1 MAGKKLIFVSNYF
14 NHHQKALAEEFVR
27 IYGDDYAFV
36 AMTPFNQKRLA
47 IGYSDMNQAPF
58 VVRAYESPEAEREAR
73 MLIDE
78 SECVIMGGMPVSVI
92 SSRLKQGKI
101 TFLQSERFLKGP
113 LWRDAA
119 RIAKYLKFSG
129 GRAQARDK
137 RAKFYLL
144 CAGAFTAWDYGL
156 CGLFRNKAYRWGY
169 FTELKSYDIEYLI
182 SRKERGL
189 ILWAGR
195 FLDWKHPDLAVR
207 LAERLKASGKSFRLK
222 IIGSGEMHDELTRM
236 IDAKNLHECAELSG
250 ALPVE
255 QMRSEMERA
264 QIFLFTSDRGEGWG
278 AVLSE
283 AMNSGCVTVAG
294 DRIGSAPYL
303 INDGQNGV
311 LFRDKDLTDLTRKVS
326 ALIDDPVRCCE
337 LGRSAYGTIS
347 GEWSPKTAA
356 ERFVELAER
365 LRVSD
370 EPVSLWEEGP
380 GSLAHPNEAREGL

>member
-1 MAGKKLIFVSNYF
+1 MAGKKLIFVSNYL
-14 NHHQKALAEEFVR
+14 NHYQKALADEFVK
-27 IYGDDYAFV
+27 IFGTDYAFV

-47 IGYSDMNQAPF
+47 IGFNDMNQAPF
-58 VVRAYESPEAEREAR
+58 VVRAYESPESEREAR

-92 SSRLKQGKI
+92 SSRLKLGKI

-113 LWRDAA
+113 IWKDAA
-119 RIAKYLKFSG
+119 RIVKYFTFTG
-129 GRAQARDK
+129 GRIQARDK

-144 CAGAFTAWDYGL
+144 CAGAFTAKDYGL

-169 FTELKSYDIEYLI
+169 FPELKHYDADELI
-182 SRKERGL
+182 SSKERGL

-207 LAERLKASGKSFRLK
+207 VANNLKASGKSFRLK
-222 IIGSGEMHDELTRM
+222 IIGSGEMQDTLARM
-236 IDAKNLHECAELSG
+236 IDAMNLNDCVELSG
-250 ALPVE
+250 ALPVD

-278 AVLSE
+278 VVLNE
-283 AMNSGCVTVAG
+283 AMNSGCAAVAG

-303 INDGQNGV
+303 INDGHNGL
-311 LFRDKDLTDLTRKVS
+311 LFRDGRLDDLTRKVS
-326 ALIDDPVRCCE
+326 SLLDDPAKCE
-337 LGRSAYGTIS
+337 RLGVNAYRTIS

-356 ERFVELAER
+356 QRFVELSER
-365 LRVSD
+365 LRGST
-370 EPVSLWEEGP
+370 EPVSLWEDGP
-380 GSLAHPNEAREGL
+380 GSPAPIL

>member
-27 IYGDDYAFV
+27 IYGDNYAFV

-58 VVRAYESPEAEREAR
+58 VLRAYENPESAREAR

-78 SECVIMGGMPVSVI
+78 SECVIVGGMPVSLV
-92 SSRLKQGKI
+92 SSRLKQDKI

-113 LWRDAA
+113 LWKDAA
-119 RIAKYLKFSG
+119 RIVKYFTFAG

-137 RAKFYLL
+137 HAKFYLL
-144 CAGAFTAWDYGL
+144 CAGGFTAWDYGL

-169 FTELKSYDIEYLI
+169 FTEFKNYDRDALI
-182 SRKERGL
+182 SHKEHGL

-207 LAERLKASGKSFRLK
+207 VASNLKAAGKTFRLK
-222 IIGSGEMHDELTRM
+222 IIGSGEMHDELARM
-236 IDAKNLHECAELSG
+236 IDAMTLHDCVELTG
-250 ALPVE
+250 ALPNE
-255 QMRSEMERA
+255 ALRSEMERA

-303 INDGQNGV
+303 INDGHNGL
-311 LFRDKDLTDLTRKVS
+311 LFRNKSLDDLTRKVS
-326 ALIDDPVRCCE
+326 SLLDDPERCSE
-337 LGRSAYGTIS
+337 LGRNAYGTIS
-347 GEWSPKTAA
+347 GEWSPRTAA
-356 ERFVELAER
+356 HRFVELSDR
-365 LRVSD
+365 LRTSD
-370 EPVSLWEEGP
+370 EPVSLWESGP
-380 GSLAHPNEAREGL
+380 ASLV